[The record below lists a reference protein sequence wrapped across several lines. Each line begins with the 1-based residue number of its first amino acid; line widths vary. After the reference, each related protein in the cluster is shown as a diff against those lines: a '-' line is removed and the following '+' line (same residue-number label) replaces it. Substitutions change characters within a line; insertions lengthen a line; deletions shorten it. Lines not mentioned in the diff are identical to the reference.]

1 MATRTL
7 AWEGCIFAVGFEIE
21 AAPATPSPSGC
32 LPIEMGV
39 FDHQF
44 YLNKLAGMDE
54 TVGTFLLL
62 PCNLREAR
70 SVGPGMDIP

>member
-44 YLNKLAGMDE
+44 HLNKLAGMDE

-62 PCNLREAR
+62 PCNLREGVP
-70 SVGPGMDIP
+70 SGQGWIFP